1 MSRALVL
8 PWSYVPPVKAASFAD
23 AKHNWCADCG
33 RVATTV
39 EIKTAVHRGHE
50 VGLVEKKFNRGKGK
64 LKELARKFMHLF
76 PAAGATTAEG
86 GVSRIGVEATCATE
100 NQGQEANLVF
110 ADSGISLPHHANGIV
125 PEKRPLRIPKWCIL
139 HNC

>member
-50 VGLVEKKFNRGKGK
+50 VGLGQKKFNRGKGQ
-64 LKELARKFMHLF
+64 LKELARKFMHLS
-76 PAAGATTAEG
+76 PAAAQRRHRGAYQDW
-86 GVSRIGVEATCATE
+86 S
-100 NQGQEANLVF
+100 
-110 ADSGISLPHHANGIV
+110 
-125 PEKRPLRIPKWCIL
+125 
-139 HNC
+139 